1 MQPTLMTQPHT
12 APRGYTAPPIPLAPG
27 TVPQSPRTPSVDS
40 LLRDAPSRQQAGA
53 VDTDPELMLEPGPG
67 IFTGLRIA
75 LMFNA
80 GLGVAAML
88 MYEAWTMLAH

>member
-12 APRGYTAPPIPLAPG
+12 APRGYAAPPIPLPPG
-27 TVPQSPRTPSVDS
+27 TVPQSPRTPSVDT
-40 LLRDAPSRQQAGA
+40 LLRDTPSSQQAA
-53 VDTDPELMLEPGPG
+53 SVHADPELMLEPGPG

-88 MYEAWTMLAH
+88 MYEAYSMLAH